1 MLHQEHAVL
10 PLPESLRLHL
20 FPCFSKLHLTTYML
34 CACAVCHSD
43 CRRDLKMGRGYGKL
57 FMTADGMLVARVW
70 QRPAF
75 SDRVDIIMEEYM
87 RLEQN
92 GEVIVDKM
100 TCLHVSDSRTR
111 QPCCCLRC
119 NALHDRQRSD
129 VLSRMRSNAC

>member
-1 MLHQEHAVL
+1 
-10 PLPESLRLHL
+10 
-20 FPCFSKLHLTTYML
+20 
-34 CACAVCHSD
+34 
-43 CRRDLKMGRGYGKL
+43 MGRGYGKL

-100 TCLHVSDSRTR
+100 TCLHVSGSRIT
-111 QPCCCLRC
+111 QPCCC
-119 NALHDRQRSD
+119 AL
-129 VLSRMRSNAC
+129 L